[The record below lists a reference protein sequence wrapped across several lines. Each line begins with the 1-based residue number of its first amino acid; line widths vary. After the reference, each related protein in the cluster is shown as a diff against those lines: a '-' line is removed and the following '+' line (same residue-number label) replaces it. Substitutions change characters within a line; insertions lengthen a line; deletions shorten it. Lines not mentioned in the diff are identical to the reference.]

1 MKISKKAK
9 REAKQLYRFCMVDGR
24 LDENRVRQV
33 VQRVIA
39 AGERDGSAILAHFLR
54 LVKLDCARHTAT
66 IESAAPLPADLQAVI
81 QAGLTR
87 RYGPGLTMAFSQRP
101 ALIGG
106 MRVQVGCDVYDGS
119 VRAGLEAL
127 EKRFLNRGNYGR
139 TYSKKLKRKSRA
151 RRRRRRSK
159 TSASSARLAT
169 ASPRSKA

>member
-9 REAKQLYRFCMVDGR
+9 DEARQLYHVCTVAGR

-39 AGERDGSAILAHFLR
+39 AKKRDGSGVLAHFLR
-54 LVKLDCARHTAT
+54 LVRLDYARHTAVV
-66 IESAAPLPADLQAVI
+66 ESATPLSADLQAVI

-87 RYGPGLTMAFSQRP
+87 RYGPGLAMVFSQRP

-106 MRVQVGCDVYDGS
+106 MRIQVGCDVYDGS

-127 EKRFLNRGNYGR
+127 EKSF
-139 TYSKKLKRKSRA
+139 
-151 RRRRRRSK
+151 
-159 TSASSARLAT
+159 
-169 ASPRSKA
+169 

>member
-9 REAKQLYRFCMVDGR
+9 DEARQLYHLCTVNGR

-39 AGERDGSAILAHFLR
+39 AKKRDGSAILAQFLR
-54 LVKLDCARHTAT
+54 LVRLDYARHTAA
-66 IESAAPLPADLQAVI
+66 IESATPLSAELQAVI
-81 QAGLTR
+81 QADLTR
-87 RYGPGLTMAFSQRP
+87 RYGPGLAMAFSQRP

-127 EKRFLNRGNYGR
+127 G
-139 TYSKKLKRKSRA
+139 KSFE
-151 RRRRRRSK
+151 
-159 TSASSARLAT
+159 
-169 ASPRSKA
+169 PR